1 MTNADRAIDFVLEH
15 EGGYT
20 GPTGLLG
27 DPGGETNFGISKRS
41 YPNVDVKNLTRDGA
55 ADIYHR
61 DYWNPICG
69 DELHGKVALVLMDY
83 AVNSGTGRAVKALQG
98 ILGVRQDGRVGP
110 KTLDAVVE
118 YIAMNGAQSLAE
130 SLLLDRALFLTRLGI
145 TRRGSDAFLVGW
157 MKRIRDNLRA
167 IRGGRDG

>member
-1 MTNADRAIDFVLEH
+1 VTNADRAIDFVLEH

-98 ILGVRQDGRVGP
+98 ILGVRQD
-110 KTLDAVVE
+110 A
-118 YIAMNGAQSLAE
+118 
-130 SLLLDRALFLTRLGI
+130 LLLDRALFLTRLGI